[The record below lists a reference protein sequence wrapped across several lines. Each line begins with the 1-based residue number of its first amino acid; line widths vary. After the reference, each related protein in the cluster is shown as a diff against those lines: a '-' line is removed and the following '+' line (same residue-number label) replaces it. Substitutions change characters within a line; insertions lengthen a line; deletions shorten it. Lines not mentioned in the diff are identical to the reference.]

1 MYIFMEQYGK
11 LSLNYPFYPFVSG
24 PLSTVCLYL
33 NFQLNAHAMHNALS
47 PDTRPWVEL
56 GRSLGVAAATLG
68 NNSKQGITV
77 TAYGEKF
84 IVC

>member
-1 MYIFMEQYGK
+1 ME
-11 LSLNYPFYPFVSG
+11 NYPLIILFTPSY
-24 PLSTVCLYL
+24 LDHCLVCLCL
-33 NFQLNAHAMHNALS
+33 TFQLNANAMHNALS

-77 TAYGEKF
+77 TAYG
-84 IVC
+84 